1 MTNEEKANEL
11 RKTALPNP
19 LPDGYGMWLSA
30 GDVDAVLIKMA
41 KWKDEQHSIAYVVTR
56 CEEHDDY
63 VEEVFFDIEKAEQ
76 YCAKYNSNDDDYRR
90 HITTV
95 NITL

>member
-1 MTNEEKANEL
+1 MTDLEKAIEL
-11 RKTALPNP
+11 ARKHEGLFGARNREECCV
-19 LPDGYGMWLSA
+19 A
-30 GDVDAVLIKMA
+30 ACQEMA
-41 KWKDEQHSIAYVVTR
+41 EWKDKQHGVAYVVTR
-56 CEEHDDY
+56 CEEHSDY

-90 HITTV
+90 HITKV